1 MFEKS
6 LSYSLENFEGPLEL
20 LLYLIQ
26 KDEMDI
32 CSITLKKLTSQFLD
46 YLEKQNEIDT
56 NSETLGIASTLLLIK
71 SYKLIPSN
79 EAFESDELDRLQ
91 LIEQL
96 LQYTHLREAAKRLSE
111 REEEQKLF
119 FPRPPLSFEKKQE
132 PGAGL
137 EEVRIEDLKQLLQE
151 MILRN
156 NKNPQKIVHQDTWQ
170 VGPKIAWLKNAVVE
184 HSRLTFTHIFS
195 EDKCRAEWIV
205 LFLALLE
212 LMKLGELKVV
222 REEDNLYIMRKN
234 YVAELS

>member
-32 CSITLKKLTSQFLD
+32 CSITLKKLTAQFLHH
-46 YLEKQNEIDT
+46 LEKQNEIDAS
-56 NSETLGIASTLLLIK
+56 SETLGIASTLLLIK
-71 SYKLIPSN
+71 SHKLIPSN
-79 EAFESDELDRLQ
+79 ETLDSDEFDRLK

-96 LQYTHLREAAKRLSE
+96 LQYTHLREAAKRLSD

-119 FPRPPLSFEKKQE
+119 FPRPPLPFEKKQE
-132 PGAGL
+132 PGVGL
-137 EEVRIEDLKQLLQE
+137 EEVRIEDLKKLLQE
-151 MILRN
+151 MILRSH
-156 NKNPQKIVHQDTWQ
+156 KDPQKIVHQDAWQ
-170 VGPKIAWLKNAVVE
+170 VGPKLAWLRTAVAGQ
-184 HSRLTFTHIFS
+184 SKLSFPLIFS

-222 REEDNLYIMRKN
+222 REEENLYIIGGN
-234 YVAELS
+234 HVA